1 MNNILPGFIDNNEWS
16 PALTGNI
23 PMARAGTLEEVAK
36 AAAFLISKDSAY
48 VTGQDILVD
57 GGVVRGL

>member
-1 MNNILPGFIDNNEWS
+1 
-16 PALTGNI
+16 
-23 PMARAGTLEEVAK
+23 MARPGTLAEVAK
-36 AAAFLISKDSAY
+36 AAAFLVGPDSSY